1 MKTAK
6 TIGKAA
12 VLALL
17 VFMGLFTACQSTGS
31 VKRDSEAVQAF
42 ERGETLYKK
51 GALKE
56 AIAEYT
62 KAIEIEPKWAEAFI
76 MRGYVH
82 GWNDDLDLAL
92 EDYESATTLDN
103 KYRDFAQAFR
113 YYEDG
118 DHTRAIET
126 LDKIIRNKI
135 NLTIAYNLRGNSY
148 NAISEFEKA
157 IADCTEAIRLNPEF
171 YGNYVNRASNYNLTE
186 QYDRAIVDCDRA
198 IRLYPDNFSSYLVRS
213 EAHLRKENTE
223 KALADINRAIQLN
236 PDNKGG
242 FAFYPY
248 FLRGFIL
255 YSKDDFPRAIADFSQ
270 VIQLRSDDL
279 NPYYVN
285 SYLFRGDCYLQT
297 GDYDKAT
304 ADIDTALRLDP
315 GNEDA
320 LYVRGEIRAA
330 RAAQ

>member
-6 TIGKAA
+6 TIGKAD

-42 ERGETLYKK
+42 ERGEALYKK

-82 GWNDDLDLAL
+82 GWDDDLDLAL
-92 EDYESATTLDN
+92 EDYEAATTLDN

-113 YYEDG
+113 YYKDEDYI
-118 DHTRAIET
+118 RAIEAF
-126 LDKIIRNKI
+126 DKIIRNKI
-135 NLTIAYNLRGNSY
+135 NLMIAYNFRGNSY
-148 NAISEFEKA
+148 NAIGEYEKA
-157 IADCTEAIRLNPEF
+157 IADHTEAIRLNPEL
-171 YGNYVNRASNYNLTE
+171 YGNYNNRAFNYTLIE
-186 QYDRAIVDCDRA
+186 QYDRAIADCDRA
-198 IRLYPDNFSSYLVRS
+198 IRLYPDNFYSYLFRS

-223 KALADINRAIQLN
+223 RALADINHAIQLD
-236 PDNKGG
+236 PDNKGKT
-242 FAFYPY
+242 AFFSY
-248 FLRGFIL
+248 FIRGYIYFQ
-255 YSKDDFPRAIADFSQ
+255 KADFTRAIADYSQ
-270 VIQLRSDDL
+270 VIQLRPDDVV
-279 NPYYVN
+279 PYIE
-285 SYLFRGDCYLQT
+285 RGNCYLQT

-304 ADIDTALRLDP
+304 ADIDTALRLEP

-320 LYVRGEIRAA
+320 LYVRGEIRAK